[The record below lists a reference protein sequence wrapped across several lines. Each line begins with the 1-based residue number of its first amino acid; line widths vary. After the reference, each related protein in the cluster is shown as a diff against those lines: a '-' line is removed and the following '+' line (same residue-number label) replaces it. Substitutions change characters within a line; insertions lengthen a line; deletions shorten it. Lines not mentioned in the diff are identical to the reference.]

1 MSILSQ
7 CPRKSIAI
15 CGGPGYKR
23 PGLEILSLS
32 RPFARFGAGRV
43 V

>member
-15 CGGPGYKR
+15 CFAADYKR
-23 PGLEILSLS
+23 LWLEILSLS
-32 RPFARFGAGRV
+32 RPFARFGVRRV